1 MSKKI
6 NIQLTLLAV
15 ILLAV
20 GCSKFDEIN
29 TNPDGITTATS
40 QMLATKLILNITKDD
55 IGINFWFMKNFMV
68 DKYILWSDFSGG
80 GEQYN
85 DFGRTSFEAMTRLID
100 VKKMIVLTEGMEEAE
115 KNSYLA
121 LGHFIRA
128 YTFFNLSMKVG
139 DIPYTQA
146 LKGKE
151 GNIKPAYDTQKEVFI
166 GVLNELDKAN
176 KLFAAGTR
184 FDGDVIYDGDPL
196 KWRKMVNSF
205 ALKVLINLYKKTE
218 DTDLNVINRFKEIVN
233 TYPIFESNAD
243 NFSLVFSDQESQK
256 YPFYKEGNQSI
267 IYPLVSDILIGK
279 LKELEDRRL
288 FYYTEPSPVKL
299 ENGLSETDYQAYV
312 GVNPAIAYSDLSAI
326 SSSKDYSDIN
336 DRYKEIAAGEPIYLL
351 SYAQVQFILAE
362 ASIRGW
368 ISGAADVYYKNGVKA
383 AMDFVAGNTPSDFNH
398 QMELSDAY
406 IQDYLEKPEVQLV
419 GAREE
424 KLEQIITQKYL
435 SLFLQAP
442 LTAYFENRRTG
453 FPEFPV
459 NPATNQNIPS
469 NKLPIRWMYPS
480 DEVDYNKKNVEEA
493 LNRQYNGIDDTNGV
507 MWILQ

>member
-55 IGINFWFMKNFMV
+55 ISSTKGFMGNFMV
-68 DKYILWSDFSGG
+68 DKYILWSEFPQAQ
-80 GEQYN
+80 QYN
-85 DFGRTSFEAMTRLID
+85 DFGRASFGAMTRLID
-100 VKKMIVLTEGMEEAE
+100 VKKMIALTEGMEEAE

-139 DIPYTQA
+139 DIPYTEA

-218 DTDLNVINRFKEIVN
+218 DTDLNVVNRFKEIVN

-256 YPFYKEGNQSI
+256 YPFYKEGNQFI

-288 FYYTEPSPVKL
+288 F
-299 ENGLSETDYQAYV
+299 
-312 GVNPAIAYSDLSAI
+312 
-326 SSSKDYSDIN
+326 
-336 DRYKEIAAGEPIYLL
+336 
-351 SYAQVQFILAE
+351 
-362 ASIRGW
+362 
-368 ISGAADVYYKNGVKA
+368 
-383 AMDFVAGNTPSDFNH
+383 
-398 QMELSDAY
+398 
-406 IQDYLEKPEVQLV
+406 
-419 GAREE
+419 
-424 KLEQIITQKYL
+424 
-435 SLFLQAP
+435 
-442 LTAYFENRRTG
+442 
-453 FPEFPV
+453 
-459 NPATNQNIPS
+459 
-469 NKLPIRWMYPS
+469 
-480 DEVDYNKKNVEEA
+480 
-493 LNRQYNGIDDTNGV
+493 
-507 MWILQ
+507 